1 MIQSA
6 NQWLKKLRLDTLL
19 DLTGHDA
26 PEDGPQI
33 LLRIQVKTAD
43 YTVLLS
49 DSGTLFTTYGDTGAI
64 IFTLPAVIKKGF
76 FALFAQ
82 STDQNMT
89 ITAGTADTLIAKNNL
104 AADGTS
110 LVTSSNKIGALMLV
124 FCDGNAYHAVNLGQ
138 HTETVVDA

>member
-1 MIQSA
+1 MDQSA
-6 NQWLKKLRLDTLL
+6 DQLIKKLRLDTLL
-19 DLTGHDA
+19 DLTGHAD
-26 PEDGPQI
+26 PDVGPQI

-43 YTVLLS
+43 YTVKLL

-64 IFTLPAVIKKGF
+64 IFTLPSVVKKGF
-76 FALFAQ
+76 FCLFAQ
-82 STDQNMT
+82 STDQNTT

-110 LVTSSNKIGALMLV
+110 LVTTSNKIGGLILV